1 MSYEYLREQY
11 PEIISKDQFYRI
23 CRISKRKARWLLENG
38 IIPCEDSG
46 KQTRR
51 FRIRLEDVI
60 TFLEQRDAGLL
71 QNEIP
76 VGIFSSGPH
85 PSAQPRQ
92 TLDSGALCAF
102 LLERWADAPDMLTAQ
117 QAASLCGYGPTT
129 INAWVGKGLVAAV
142 QYRGRNL
149 IAKESLAERLASR
162 EVQLSS
168 NRPEYYT
175 ELLEEFQTEEQN
187 SGMEWGS
194 MSL

>member
-1 MSYEYLREQY
+1 MNYEYLRKQY
-11 PEIISKDQFYRI
+11 PEIISKDQLYRI
-23 CRISKRKARWLLENG
+23 CHISKRKALWLLENG
-38 IIPCEDSG
+38 VIPCEDSG

-51 FRIRLEDVI
+51 FRIHLDDVI
-60 TFLEQRDAGLL
+60 TFLERQDAGLL
-71 QNEIP
+71 NSEIP
-76 VGIFSSGPH
+76 IGIFSSGEH
-85 PSAQPRQ
+85 PSTKPRQ

-102 LLERWADAPDMLTAQ
+102 LLGRWADAPDMLTSQ

-129 INAWVGKGLVAAV
+129 INGWVAKGIVKAV

-149 IAKESLAERLASR
+149 IPKESLAERLASR
-162 EVQLSS
+162 EAQLSS
-168 NRPEYYT
+168 NRPEYYA